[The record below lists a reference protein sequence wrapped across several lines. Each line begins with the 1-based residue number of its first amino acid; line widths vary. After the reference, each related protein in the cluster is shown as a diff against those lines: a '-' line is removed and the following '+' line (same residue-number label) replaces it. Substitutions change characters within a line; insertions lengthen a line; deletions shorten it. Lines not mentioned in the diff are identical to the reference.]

1 MGYQECYKETNELAA
16 ERYELVAE
24 RIAEIAEA
32 AQAPEPFAEYF
43 RTNAAYLQSLRAL
56 YEKGKSGSLA
66 ARSMEECEAD
76 NEALYG
82 EILPEAYGHSYAN
95 PAYAAAR
102 LGETFGGAL
111 SLLAAH
117 LRTACGEVFRGNLV
131 QLTIAMELFV
141 EVYNCFEG
149 AAADALPQEKEV
161 QQIVY
166 WYFHDYR
173 EIFDERSVR
182 RLVNPAEDFEK
193 EIVMQA
199 DLSDL
204 RYLYRY
210 GAYIGENERQ
220 IAAYLNTLP
229 EADIQAMADT
239 YTEGYQ
245 IGFETT
251 GKDLSK
257 KTAAQV
263 RYPIGFERMVRA
275 AVCNFEKMGLEVT
288 MLASGTAANK
298 QYDYDH
304 REDRAY
310 YLDKAYVERGLETW
324 KNAFEEEKVHA
335 NGMAGPA
342 VIEVFGE
349 EPFSPETKKEAFRY
363 GEKQQQ
369 LCVYEMSQRGQITN
383 QYIKGEERSFTI
395 IAYPLPSIGARFEE
409 IFAETVKINTLD
421 YMLYRNMQQKM
432 IDVLDQAD
440 RVHIT
445 GKGANKTDLY
455 VNIWKLRNP
464 EGETAFENCV
474 ADVNI
479 PVGEVFTS
487 PVLEGTNGKLHVGQ
501 VYLNGLN
508 YKNLEIDFKDGMVEK
523 YTCTNFED
531 EAENKNYIRDNVL
544 MHHETLP
551 MGEFAIGTNT
561 TAYRMAR
568 DYDIA
573 DKLPILIA
581 EKTGPHFAVGDTC
594 YSHEEDNLSYNPD
607 GKAIVAREN
616 TVSAQRHEN
625 PEYSVDDEYNGVVIR
640 GECYD
645 RQFMFGKGAGSLPT
659 ASSIL
664 SDIMARLNNYRYEYK
679 KMNYIEKP
687 DYTTD
692 ITLKIYARYK
702 ETDVQGILNF
712 SKIHEQFISEES
724 NYVIGEIPLRELLEK
739 RSQLSGRDVFLAN
752 IPIFFLNRD

>member
-43 RTNAAYLQSLRAL
+43 RTNAGYLQSLRAL

-117 LRTACGEVFRGNLV
+117 LRTACGEVFRGNLM

-161 QQIVY
+161 QQILY

-239 YTEGYQ
+239 YTEGYR

-421 YMLYRNMQQKM
+421 YMQQKM

-625 PEYSVDDEYNGVVIR
+625 PEKAY
-640 GECYD
+640 
-645 RQFMFGKGAGSLPT
+645 
-659 ASSIL
+659 
-664 SDIMARLNNYRYEYK
+664 LNCH
-679 KMNYIEKP
+679 
-687 DYTTD
+687 TD
-692 ITLKIYARYK
+692 ITIPYDELDKITVIRKDGTTEDIIADGRFVLAGT
-702 ETDVQGILNF
+702 EALN
-712 SKIHEQFISEES
+712 
-724 NYVIGEIPLRELLEK
+724 GPLDR
-739 RSQLSGRDVFLAN
+739 
-752 IPIFFLNRD
+752 

>member
-66 ARSMEECEAD
+66 ARSMEECETD

-117 LRTACGEVFRGNLV
+117 LRTACGEVFRGNLM
-131 QLTIAMELFV
+131 QIAMELFV

-161 QQIVY
+161 QQILY

-239 YTEGYQ
+239 YTEGYR

-304 REDRAY
+304 REDCAY

-455 VNIWKLRNP
+455 VNIWKLQNP

-531 EAENKNYIRDNVL
+531 ETENKNYIRDKVL

-625 PEYSVDDEYNGVVIR
+625 PEKAY
-640 GECYD
+640 
-645 RQFMFGKGAGSLPT
+645 
-659 ASSIL
+659 
-664 SDIMARLNNYRYEYK
+664 LNCH
-679 KMNYIEKP
+679 
-687 DYTTD
+687 TD
-692 ITLKIYARYK
+692 ITIPYDELDKITVIRKDGTTEDIIADGRFVLAGT
-702 ETDVQGILNF
+702 EALN
-712 SKIHEQFISEES
+712 
-724 NYVIGEIPLRELLEK
+724 GPLDR
-739 RSQLSGRDVFLAN
+739 
-752 IPIFFLNRD
+752 

>member
-43 RTNAAYLQSLRAL
+43 RTNAGYLQSLRAL

-117 LRTACGEVFRGNLV
+117 LRTACGEVFRGNLM

-161 QQIVY
+161 QQILY

-229 EADIQAMADT
+229 EADT
-239 YTEGYQ
+239 YTEGYR

-625 PEYSVDDEYNGVVIR
+625 PEKAY
-640 GECYD
+640 
-645 RQFMFGKGAGSLPT
+645 
-659 ASSIL
+659 
-664 SDIMARLNNYRYEYK
+664 LNCH
-679 KMNYIEKP
+679 
-687 DYTTD
+687 TD
-692 ITLKIYARYK
+692 ITIPYDELDKITVIRKDGTTEDIIADGRFVLAGT
-702 ETDVQGILNF
+702 EALN
-712 SKIHEQFISEES
+712 
-724 NYVIGEIPLRELLEK
+724 GPLDR
-739 RSQLSGRDVFLAN
+739 
-752 IPIFFLNRD
+752 